1 MESRPSLW
9 AFPNPAQTQ
18 LTVLGLAIEEVSA
31 ISISGQRMALKF
43 TAIRGVDGA
52 QVDVSELA
60 SGVYTLEVQNA
71 SQRRAI
77 TFVKD

>member
-1 MESRPSLW
+1 MW

-18 LTVLGLAIEEVSA
+18 LTILGLAIEEVTA
-31 ISISGQRMALKF
+31 VAVSGQRMALNF
-43 TAIRGVDGA
+43 ETIPGVDGA

-77 TFVKD
+77 TFVKE